1 MAEFSLSLQSTF
13 TFVWH
18 DGAGQAFPDNSA
30 HLRTTVRGD
39 GLTIDIAD
47 HAVLDEPIIMIN
59 SAANGNKSQNT
70 INIGKHAQVQVIE
83 YLMSDDKDANNL
95 VNTSINCASGSHLK
109 HCMLQQAASNA
120 SIIQQSITRINQDAD
135 SNVASNIFS
144 FGGGLSRIE
153 LAIAL
158 QGANAQCEAACLSFT
173 NGTESQE
180 VLLKIDHAHAHCS
193 SKSMARGVL
202 HDQSITD
209 FIGRIMVHPGAK
221 KTSADLQIKNILCSP
236 KAQATNK
243 PELEIYNDDVR
254 CCHGSTTGQ
263 LDRDALFY
271 MRSRGISEQEATAML
286 ISGFVQPVIDSC
298 TIPMVAKYIKHM
310 IAGR

>member
-1 MAEFSLSLQSTF
+1 MAQLSLSLQSTF

-18 DGAGQAFPDNSA
+18 DSAGQAFPENSA
-30 HLRTTVRGD
+30 QLRTTVQAD

-47 HAVLDEPIIMIN
+47 HAILDEPIIMIN

-70 INIGKHAQVQVIE
+70 INIGQHAQVQIIE
-83 YLMSDDKDANNL
+83 YLMSDDNDANNT
-95 VNTSINCASGSHLK
+95 VSTSINCDAGSQLK

-120 SIIQQSITRINQDAD
+120 SITQQSITRITQAAD
-135 SNVASNIFS
+135 SSVFSNIFS

-158 QGANAQCEAACLSFT
+158 YGANAQCEAACLAFT

-180 VLLKIDHAHAHCS
+180 VLLKIDHIHEHCS
-193 SKSMARGVL
+193 SKSIARGVL
-202 HDQSITD
+202 HDKSSTD

-243 PELEIYNDDVR
+243 PELEIYNGDIR
-254 CCHGSTTGQ
+254 CRHGSTTGQ
-263 LDRDALFY
+263 LDQDALFY
-271 MRSRGISEQEATAML
+271 MRSRGIDEQEATAML

-298 TIPMVAKYIKHM
+298 TIPMIPKYIKHI
-310 IAGR
+310 IAER